1 MGSNVASSI
10 SQHTG
15 APGVQRTGHHYY
27 KYTADLCALEGVAK
41 LLRPSHQVD
50 LRLRPVTTPLKVNE
64 WARLLT
70 NHPDTAFVDYI
81 LAGIKEGFRI
91 GYKSRNK
98 LRSASRNMRSAL
110 EHPQVVQKY
119 LDAEVHAGRVL
130 GPFDPREIKV
140 HTSRFGVIPKKHQ
153 PGKWRLILDLSHPE
167 NHSVNAGISSELCS
181 LTYLKLDEVAEAVVT
196 FGRGAQLAKVDVASA
211 YRIVPVNP
219 ADRHLLGMRWKGKI
233 YVDAALSFGLRSAP
247 KIFTALADAA
257 TWGLR
262 SLGIRYV
269 DHYLDDWITIGS
281 PGSSECEENCALM
294 TATFDRLGCPLAQDK
309 TEGPTTC
316 LEYLGIEIDTV
327 ALEMRLP
334 PHKLERL
341 RTTLQEWQGRKCCTK
356 RDLQSLT
363 GLLQHAATVVRPGR
377 TFMRRM
383 CDLLKLTSKPG
394 HHIRLNKGF
403 RSDLAWWSTFAAE
416 WNGVSVMSS
425 MVRTPP
431 ENTITSDASGSWGCG
446 SYWSGR
452 WFQLEWVPQWRDKP
466 IAQKELLPIVIACA
480 IWGANWRGEAVVA
493 RSDNTAAVA
502 VINSRSSRDPELMHL
517 LRCLFF
523 FEARHSFRL
532 EAAHIPGKD
541 NVLADNLSRNRA
553 SSFLLKV
560 PTAQSSPSLIPS
572 QLLDLLMVRQP
583 DWTSADWTALFST
596 ISNRV

>member
-1 MGSNVASSI
+1 
-10 SQHTG
+10 
-15 APGVQRTGHHYY
+15 
-27 KYTADLCALEGVAK
+27 
-41 LLRPSHQVD
+41 
-50 LRLRPVTTPLKVNE
+50 
-64 WARLLT
+64 
-70 NHPDTAFVDYI
+70 
-81 LAGIKEGFRI
+81 
-91 GYKSRNK
+91 
-98 LRSASRNMRSAL
+98 
-110 EHPQVVQKY
+110 
-119 LDAEVHAGRVL
+119 
-130 GPFDPREIKV
+130 
-140 HTSRFGVIPKKHQ
+140 
-153 PGKWRLILDLSHPE
+153 
-167 NHSVNAGISSELCS
+167 
-181 LTYLKLDEVAEAVVT
+181 
-196 FGRGAQLAKVDVASA
+196 
-211 YRIVPVNP
+211 
-219 ADRHLLGMRWKGKI
+219 
-233 YVDAALSFGLRSAP
+233 
-247 KIFTALADAA
+247 
-257 TWGLR
+257 
-262 SLGIRYV
+262 
-269 DHYLDDWITIGS
+269 
-281 PGSSECEENCALM
+281 
-294 TATFDRLGCPLAQDK
+294 
-309 TEGPTTC
+309 
-316 LEYLGIEIDTV
+316 
-327 ALEMRLP
+327 
-334 PHKLERL
+334 
-341 RTTLQEWQGRKCCTK
+341 
-356 RDLQSLT
+356 
-363 GLLQHAATVVRPGR
+363 
-377 TFMRRM
+377 MRRM

-466 IAQKELLPIVIACA
+466 ITQKELLPIVIACA

-560 PTAQSSPSLIPS
+560 PTAQSSPSLTPS